1 VAVVPVGHVA
11 SSQRDWPVG
20 NGTAGPVTLRL
31 MEALLDIQYGQTPD
45 EFGWMRLVGT
55 EGEA

>member
-1 VAVVPVGHVA
+1 VVSA
-11 SSQRDWPVG
+11 QREWPVG
-20 NGTAGPVTLRL
+20 DGTAGPVTSQL

-45 EFGWMRLVGT
+45 EFGWMRLVDT